1 MSLLL
6 ASKFV
11 VPSHIHLGIFTGFC
25 IISLSKLVEVTW
37 DDERAFNL
45 KFETS
50 SIPRDYHFWDL
61 VSATFSSS
69 LVMFSHYCFPH
80 SLHFLISFLHIPYPA
95 CRHITSFFLSP
106 YLFPELFYTVLRW
119 CFFYHN
125 LAFLY
130 FSIEFFGIYLEDFI
144 LPAEFVTFIK
154 LSFHLCFCLYS
165 LLQFLFDTSNIN
177 VICDLILSYSIPGF
191 SCV

>member
-106 YLFPELFYTVLRW
+106 YPISLSRNFLYFLSW
-119 CFFYHN
+119 CFFYYN
-125 LAFLY
+125 LIFFY
-130 FSIEFFGIYLEDFI
+130 FSIKFFPIGLEYFI
-144 LPAEFVTFIK
+144 LSVKFFTFIK
-154 LSFHLCFCLYS
+154 SSFPLCFYLYF
-165 LLQFLFDTSNIN
+165 LL
-177 VICDLILSYSIPGF
+177 
-191 SCV
+191 

>member
-6 ASKFV
+6 ASKYV

-25 IISLSKLVEVTW
+25 IISLRKLVKVTW

-45 KFETS
+45 KFRTS
-50 SIPRDYHFWDL
+50 SIPCDYHFWDL

-69 LVMFSHYCFPH
+69 LVMFSYYCFPR

-95 CRHITSFFLSP
+95 CRHITGFFLSP
-106 YLFPELFYTVLRW
+106 YPFTGLFCTVLRW

-125 LAFLY
+125 LVFPN
-130 FSIEFFGIYLEDFI
+130 FSMGFFGIHLEDFI
-144 LPAEFVTFIK
+144 WPVKFVTFIES
-154 LSFHLCFCLYS
+154 SFPLCFYLYF
-165 LLQFLFDTSNIN
+165 LL
-177 VICDLILSYSIPGF
+177 
-191 SCV
+191 